1 MRLGFKAQI
10 LEERIL
16 LLFKGGRMVNDR
28 NRDNGEREA

>member
-16 LLFKGGRMVNDR
+16 LAFQRMVNDR